1 MLRRLTTGWVLVM
14 LAAPAAVAE
23 ADFIAPGPLHEA
35 GLVKYWQLR
44 LPLAEG
50 QQVRD
55 AYLVDDQIYVATAD
69 GDVFAVHAPTGV
81 LRWRKRVT
89 TAGYRIVR
97 PCHAGDRT
105 IFVLPPAV
113 IQYDRYTGDPILRIE
128 PRFPIGSPA
137 ISDGIL
143 YYVGGIDRKM
153 HAFALD
159 RDFELWKARAG
170 GPIVSQPQRMGKY
183 LYYASD
189 NGNVY
194 ACVARNKAFYWRAR
208 TQGTITAD
216 LVVDKNGVYV
226 AGRDNAL
233 YLFDPDA
240 GGLRWLARFSSPL
253 TEPPVVTDK
262 VVFQY
267 SPTDG
272 VVALNT
278 GIVDVNQRVRWT
290 VPEARQLLT
299 IEDERAI
306 LLSREERLLVVRLDD
321 GQRVARVP
329 APGFTLPLPAPRQAA
344 VFVASADGR
353 LFCARSLGTPPLT
366 VQEVR
371 KALERPGTTGQEAES
386 EKPKAA
392 AKSGETGDILRS
404 RRPGPPIGGKSKV
417 SKKYA
422 EEQATKK

>member
-1 MLRRLTTGWVLVM
+1 MFRKLATGCTFAVLAV
-14 LAAPAAVAE
+14 LPALAE
-23 ADFIAPGPLHEA
+23 ADFIAPAALHKA
-35 GLVKYWQLR
+35 GLTKYWQLR

-50 QQVRD
+50 QRLRD
-55 AYLVDDQIYVATAD
+55 AYLVDDQIYAATAD

-97 PCHAGDRT
+97 PCHAGNRV
-105 IFVLPPAV
+105 IFVLPPA
-113 IQYDRYTGDPILRIE
+113 ILQYDRYTGDPILRIE
-128 PRFPIGSPA
+128 PRFPVGSPA

-153 HAFALD
+153 HAFLLD
-159 RDFELWKARAG
+159 QDFELWKARAG
-170 GPIVSQPQRMGKY
+170 GQIISQPQRMGKY

-194 ACVARNKAFYWRAR
+194 ACEARNKAFYWRAR

-226 AGRDNAL
+226 AGRDDAL
-233 YLFDPDA
+233 YLFDPDV
-240 GGLRWLARFSSPL
+240 GGLRWMARFSSPL

-278 GIVDVNQRVRWT
+278 GVVDVNERVRWK
-290 VPEARQLLT
+290 VPDARQMLTT
-299 IEDERAI
+299 IEDERAV
-306 LLSREERLLVVRLDD
+306 LLSRDERLLAVGLDD
-321 GQRVARVP
+321 GQLVATVP
-329 APGFTLPLPAPRQAA
+329 APGFTLPLPSPKGSA

-353 LFCARSLGTPPLT
+353 LFCARPLGTPPLT
-366 VQEVR
+366 VARMRAALQPPR
-371 KALERPGTTGQEAES
+371 KAGQQAAVAKKSAAEPN
-386 EKPKAA
+386 E
-392 AKSGETGDILRS
+392 GEDILRS
-404 RRPGPPIGGKSKV
+404 KRPGPPIGGKSKV

-422 EEQATKK
+422 EQQSAKK